1 VADPAPNPVGPETG
15 AAAGPAA
22 AAAVCPLLVLLGGTT
37 GAAATEES
45 VGSGSGLGGSPVD
58 AAAVARSDPANRCA
72 ASDPPAPVSLAQQR
86 LVCLDA
92 GHVDCPRFTRAI
104 GSPRSG
110 GGRGARGGSQRPS
123 PAHALPTA
131 SPPAARL
138 ASAAVSAALVA
149 GPWVSSGSSPV
160 SSPVTT
166 EADVA
171 AQVYPNVRPGDEPPA
186 ADAPGSTSRAG
197 DAPGASAGLAA
208 DAELL
213 AARSDKAAEAAAQE
227 LGPADGPALVP
238 VGPVVRSRRRSGA
251 RPARSRSAPVVVA
264 GAILAAA
271 LVVAFAFTSIRGG
284 LALPGASP
292 GSIAGVSPTPSLV
305 AASPTVAP
313 TPSPTSSPTPSPS
326 PSPSV
331 APSPTP
337 TPLASPS
344 PSPTPVAS
352 VPPAFVGLK
361 PCLDSPACYL
371 YRVRSGDNLTRIA
384 AKFGITLAALKAANP
399 TITDP
404 SLVHVGDILRIPLPP
419 A

>member
-1 VADPAPNPVGPETG
+1 MADPAPNPGGPESG

-22 AAAVCPLLVLLGGTT
+22 GAVVCPLLVLLGGST
-37 GAAATEES
+37 GALATVES
-45 VGSGSGLGGSPVD
+45 MGSRSDLGGSPMD
-58 AAAVARSDPANRCA
+58 PAVAARSDPANRCG

-92 GHVDCPRFTRAI
+92 GHVDCPRFSRAI
-104 GSPRSG
+104 GSPRTG
-110 GGRGARGGSQRPS
+110 GGRGARGGSQRPP

-131 SPPAARL
+131 SPPVDRL
-138 ASAAVSAALVA
+138 ASAASASASAAASATLGA
-149 GPWVSSGSSPV
+149 GPSVSSPV
-160 SSPVTT
+160 SS
-166 EADVA
+166 EGVA
-171 AQVYPNVRPGDEPPA
+171 AVQVDPTVPRGDQPAA
-186 ADAPGSTSRAG
+186 ADASGFTSRS
-197 DAPGASAGLAA
+197 GATGGPAGLAA
-208 DAELL
+208 DSAPPATRPDQ
-213 AARSDKAAEAAAQE
+213 AADGAAQE

-264 GAILAAA
+264 GVILVVA

-284 LALPGASP
+284 LTLPGASP
-292 GSIAGVSPTPSLV
+292 SSIAGASPTPSLV

-313 TPSPTSSPTPSPS
+313 TPSATPSPTSTAS
-326 PSPSV
+326 PPPSV
-331 APSPTP
+331 APSPTT
-337 TPLASPS
+337 TPLTSPS

-361 PCLDSPACYL
+361 PCPDSPACYL